1 MRWIWML
8 VAAVLLSGCAA
19 EETMETVA
27 DVWAEPVMVV
37 RKELHLELPEGA
49 ASPVADT
56 EGGQWY
62 DCGSFSVGV
71 LTLPAGD
78 VNATVRT
85 LSGFEKDALTVME
98 TGGGGIDRYD
108 FVWVTT
114 GETGEMF
121 HRALVL
127 DDGNFHYC
135 LTVSGDAQSAGETK
149 DVWQTIFDSA
159 YLE

>member
-1 MRWIWML
+1 MRWIWIL
-8 VAAVLLSGCAA
+8 AAAVLLSGCAA
-19 EETMETVA
+19 EETMETMA

-37 RKELHLELPEGA
+37 QKELHLELPEGA

-71 LTLPAGD
+71 VTLDAGD
-78 VNATVRT
+78 IRETIRE

-98 TGGGGIDRYD
+98 TEAEGMDRYE

-114 GETGEMF
+114 GETGEVF

-135 LTVSGDAQSAGETK
+135 LTVSGDAEAAGETK
-149 DVWQTIFDSA
+149 DVWQMIFDSA